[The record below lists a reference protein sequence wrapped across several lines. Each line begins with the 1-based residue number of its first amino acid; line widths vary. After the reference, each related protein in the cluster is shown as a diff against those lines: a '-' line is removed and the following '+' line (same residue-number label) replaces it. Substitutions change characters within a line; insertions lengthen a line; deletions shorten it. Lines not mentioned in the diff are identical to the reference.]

1 MSEQTNVTD
10 DAQRRASIRER
21 FLGVEA
27 ATVSDV
33 LDDMGIRDQGLSPS
47 IQGVTGDVVA
57 GWAYTIVGQSVPY
70 EGGGDPNK
78 MAACHGIGP
87 DEVSVWSGNGTGVC
101 YFGELIALG
110 MAERGSTG
118 AVLDGG
124 LRDVSALREH
134 GFTAFAAYRSA
145 VQSIGR
151 WKVTDFQVPVSMS
164 GATSTW
170 VVVNPGDFVL
180 GDEDG
185 AIVVPAGVVDEV
197 LEAAEAMTLTETRIR
212 SSLEQGMSLEQA
224 LEQYGHI

>member
-1 MSEQTNVTD
+1 MSESTTSEYRTQVRD
-10 DAQRRASIRER
+10 R
-21 FLGVEA
+21 FLEVEA

-33 LDDMGIRDQGLSPS
+33 LDGMGIRDQGLSPS
-47 IQGVTGDVVA
+47 IQAVTGDVVA
-57 GWAYTIVGQSVPY
+57 GWAYTITGQSVPY
-70 EGGGDPNK
+70 EGGGDPKK
-78 MAACHGIGP
+78 MEACHGIGP

-110 MAERGSTG
+110 MAERGSAG
-118 AVLDGG
+118 AIIDGG

-151 WKVTDFQVPVSMS
+151 WRVTDFQVPIYLR

-170 VVVNPGDFVL
+170 VQVNPGDFVL

-185 AIVVPAGVVDEV
+185 AIVVPAAVVDEV
-197 LEAAEAMTLTETRIR
+197 LAAAETMTRTETSIR
-212 SSLEQGMSLEQA
+212 TSLRDGMSLEQA
-224 LEQYGHI
+224 LEKYGHI

>member
-1 MSEQTNVTD
+1 VSDSTVPDVDYKSTT
-10 DAQRRASIRER
+10 RER

-47 IQGVTGDVVA
+47 IQAVTGSVVA
-57 GWAYTIVGQSVPY
+57 GWAYTITGQSVPY
-70 EGGGDPNK
+70 DGGGDPKK
-78 MAACHGIGP
+78 MEACHGIGP

-118 AVLDGG
+118 TVIDGG

-134 GFTAFAAYRSA
+134 GFTAFAAYKSA

-151 WKVTDFQVPVSMS
+151 WRVTGFQVPVYLH

-170 VVVNPGDFVL
+170 VKVNPGDFVL

-185 AIVVPAGVVDEV
+185 AIVVPSDVVDQV
-197 LEAAEAMTLTETRIR
+197 LEAAEAMTETETRVR
-212 SSLEQGMSLEQA
+212 TSLREGMSLEQA
-224 LEQYGHI
+224 LEKYGHI

>member
-1 MSEQTNVTD
+1 MS
-10 DAQRRASIRER
+10 DAGYKATVRER

-33 LDDMGIRDQGLSPS
+33 LDDMGLREQGLSPS
-47 IQGVTGDVVA
+47 IQAVTGDVVA
-57 GWAYTIVGQSVPY
+57 GWAYTITGQSVPY
-70 EGGGDPNK
+70 EGSGDPKK
-78 MAACHGIGP
+78 MEACHGIGP

-118 AVLDGG
+118 AIIDGG

-151 WKVTDFQVPVSMS
+151 WRVTDFQVPVYLR

-170 VVVNPGDFVL
+170 VEVNPGDFVL

-185 AIVVPAGVVDEV
+185 AVVVPAAVVDQV
-197 LEAAEAMTLTETRIR
+197 LEAAEAMTRTETSIR
-212 SSLEQGMSLEQA
+212 TSLKEGMSLEQA
-224 LEQYGHI
+224 LEKYGHI

>member
-1 MSEQTNVTD
+1 VSERTSD
-10 DAQRRASIRER
+10 IQRKAGIRER
-21 FLGVEA
+21 FLAVEA

-33 LDDMGIRDQGLSPS
+33 LDDMGIRNQGLSPS
-47 IQGVTGDVVA
+47 IQAVTGTVVA
-57 GWAYTIVGQSVPY
+57 GWAYTITGQSAPY
-70 EGGGDPNK
+70 DGGGDPKK

-110 MAERGSTG
+110 MAERGCAG
-118 AVLDGG
+118 AVIDGG

-151 WKVTDFQVPVSMS
+151 WRVTDYQVPIYLS
-164 GATSTW
+164 GATAKW
-170 VVVNPGDFVL
+170 VQVNPGDFVL

-185 AIVVPAGVVDEV
+185 FIVVPAGVVDDV
-197 LEAAEAMTLTETRIR
+197 LGAAEAMTATETRVR
-212 SSLEQGMSLEQA
+212 ASLKDGMTLEQA
-224 LEQYGHI
+224 LERYGHV